1 MRFYQASMSNTSDPL
16 WLQAV
21 QLKIPKIAR
30 RAPSE
35 SLQTIN
41 KAQNPQ
47 ARMKYCP
54 GTENSVSPCL
64 LLSCN
69 EAVRLELIISGRPLD
84 NGSL

>member
-1 MRFYQASMSNTSDPL
+1 MMFYQASMSNTSDPL

-41 KAQNPQ
+41 KASAQNP
-47 ARMKYCP
+47 KSK
-54 GTENSVSPCL
+54 T
-64 LLSCN
+64 LSG
-69 EAVRLELIISGRPLD
+69 E
-84 NGSL
+84 

>member
-1 MRFYQASMSNTSDPL
+1 MMFYQASMSNTSDPL

-41 KAQNPQ
+41 KASAQNPKEPQ
-47 ARMKYCP
+47 
-54 GTENSVSPCL
+54 GTKICVSPCL

-69 EAVRLELIISGRPLD
+69 VAVQLELIISGRPLD

>member
-1 MRFYQASMSNTSDPL
+1 MMFYQASMSNTSDPL

-41 KAQNPQ
+41 KASAQNP
-47 ARMKYCP
+47 KSKICP
-54 GTENSVSPCL
+54 GNKNLCFSMPFAFLQCGCSAWADYL
-64 LLSCN
+64 WLS
-69 EAVRLELIISGRPLD
+69 SWQW
-84 NGSL
+84 

>member
-1 MRFYQASMSNTSDPL
+1 MRFYQASMSNTWDPL

-41 KAQNPQ
+41 KTSAQKPQ
-47 ARMKYCP
+47 
-54 GTENSVSPCL
+54 E
-64 LLSCN
+64 
-69 EAVRLELIISGRPLD
+69 
-84 NGSL
+84 